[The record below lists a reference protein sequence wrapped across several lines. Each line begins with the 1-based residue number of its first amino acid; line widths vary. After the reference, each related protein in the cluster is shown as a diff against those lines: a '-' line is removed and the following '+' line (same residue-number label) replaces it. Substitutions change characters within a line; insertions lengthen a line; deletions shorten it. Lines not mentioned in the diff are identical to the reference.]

1 MTQIYSK
8 IYNMKI
14 LQDFVNVNIKW
25 LCFSNYDDVKKKNDW
40 WVCITQRCL
49 NEI

>member
-1 MTQIYSK
+1 MNKEMTQIYSK

-25 LCFSNYDDVKKKNDW
+25 LCFSNDDDVKKKKK
-40 WVCITQRCL
+40 
-49 NEI
+49 